1 MSSSSSLSSTP
12 SSSSFSFCFR
22 RRQYPH
28 YHHHHCRY
36 CCHQQYWHN
45 HYLFPRYVSNNEI
58 EYGVP
63 EGTPKPK
70 PPKLKKSDIVKPTTF
85 ALADRLVDEVRS
97 FTILI
102 YVCVWLSFLH
112 HVMFLAPRTVQL
124 NPIRHVSEHFST
136 AQSYFE
142 SNIIYTFL
150 FQMCYLP
157 RLAFLSFI
165 KLFISVLVRPTVCIH
180 FFYVYHISAW
190 IQAIYIPLSS
200 ICATS
205 YERFYMNDCRNKQLV
220 LHTLH
225 WFMC

>member
-1 MSSSSSLSSTP
+1 MSSSSSLLSTP
-12 SSSSFSFCFR
+12 TSSSFSLCFR

-70 PPKLKKSDIVKPTTF
+70 PPKLKKNDIVKPTTF

-102 YVCVWLSFLH
+102 YFCVWLSFLH

-142 SNIIYTFL
+142 SNIIYTF
-150 FQMCYLP
+150 FVSNV
-157 RLAFLSFI
+157 LSTTF
-165 KLFISVLVRPTVCIH
+165 SVFKFHKVVHIFACASNCLHP
-180 FFYVYHISAW
+180 FFYFYHVSAW

-200 ICATS
+200 ISATS
-205 YERFYMNDCRNKQLV
+205 YERFYMNACRNKQLV